1 MKSDVLRG
9 ARILIV
15 GDGGLIE
22 EGFYQ
27 FLVRGGFTGVLS
39 ASRIGLD
46 ATIQPAVYDFFQKE
60 RPDYVVLGSTVSG
73 GIGANRARPADFI
86 YHNSESQN
94 NIIYA
99 GWKFGVKKLVYLGAS
114 CVYPKDAAPPIKEGA
129 FLTGELEPTSAPY
142 SVAKIAGIKLC
153 EAYRQQHGFEAVSLI
168 PATVYGPQRDI
179 DAVQAHVMGALV
191 KNFYEAARQ
200 GRREVSVWGS
210 GEARREFIYIDDLV
224 RAVMVL
230 LEHPVKHNVVNVG
243 TGSDVS
249 IRELA
254 GIIAGATGFTGE
266 IRCDRS
272 KPDGAKQKLLDSG
285 RIRELGWCP
294 EVRLEDGIRRCVDCL
309 REEKA

>member
-1 MKSDVLRG
+1 MKNDFSRG
-9 ARILIV
+9 AKILIA

-27 FLVRGGFTGVLS
+27 FLVRGGFTAVLS

-46 ATIQPAVYDFFQKE
+46 AAIQPAVYDFFQKE

-94 NIIYA
+94 NVIYA

-129 FLTGELEPTSAPY
+129 LLTGELEPTSAPY

-153 EAYRQQHGFEAVSLI
+153 EAYRKQYGFEAVSVI

-179 DAVQAHVMGALV
+179 DAGGSHVMGALV

-210 GEARREFIYIDDLV
+210 GEARREFIYIDDLA
-224 RAVMVL
+224 RAIMVI
-230 LEHPVKHNVVNVG
+230 LERPVAPEVVNVG
-243 TGSDVS
+243 TGRDIS

-254 GIIAGATGFTGE
+254 GIVAGAAGFKGE

-272 KPDGAKQKLLDSG
+272 KPEGARQKLLDSG
-285 RIRELGWCP
+285 RARDLGWRP
-294 EVRLEDGIRRCVDCL
+294 EVRLEDGIARCVGCL
-309 REEKA
+309 REDKR